1 MSAVTETPDRD
12 EQRRAFERRR
22 RQRNVA
28 ILVAL
33 VAFVVLI
40 YVVTLVRL
48 DGGSPGA
55 G

>member
-1 MSAVTETPDRD
+1 MSAVADMPERD
-12 EQRRAFERRR
+12 DERRAFERRR
-22 RQRNVA
+22 RQRNIA

-40 YVVTLVRL
+40 YVVTLVRM
-48 DGGSPGA
+48 DGGMTGA